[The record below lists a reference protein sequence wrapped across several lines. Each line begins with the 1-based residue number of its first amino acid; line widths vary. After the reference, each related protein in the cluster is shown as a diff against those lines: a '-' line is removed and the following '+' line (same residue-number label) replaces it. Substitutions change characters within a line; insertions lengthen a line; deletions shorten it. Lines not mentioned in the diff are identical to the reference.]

1 MNGVLTQKEL
11 KILRKA
17 KDKERVEEVKSVD
30 SSLPVAPEPAPVEAI
45 FEENHFLFHPDN
57 PSNSSGYITREYV
70 STVMGKKKVLSITN
84 GVLCTDSILVKEELV
99 KQGFVYMYS
108 KPKEG

>member
-17 KDKERVEEVKSVD
+17 KDKERVEEVASVD
-30 SSLPVAPEPAPVEAI
+30 SSLPVAPEPAPVEAVS
-45 FEENHFLFHPDN
+45 EENHFLFHPDN
-57 PSNSSGYITREYV
+57 PSHSSGYITQEYTI
-70 STVMGKKKVLSITN
+70 TVMGKRKVLSVTN
-84 GVLCTDSILVKEELV
+84 GVLCTDSLSIKSELE

-108 KPKEG
+108 KPKE